1 MSTTSKSPRKVAA
14 VAYEVGR
21 RSLPVYASRFS
32 RKDFTQ
38 PQLFACLVLRRFHKT
53 DYRGIVAILG
63 DNSTL
68 CADLELTKVPH
79 FTTLQKAERKLL
91 DDRNTHTMLTE
102 SIGLYFD
109 LDAAADD
116 APAEAQPIEQVAA
129 DSTGFE
135 LDHASRYFTR
145 RSKKPRKNKV
155 ETRHQPATYR
165 AFAKLGLIACC
176 ATHLVLSMHRGAGP
190 RPDVDELRPLIE
202 HFVPNAVP
210 EQLLADAGY
219 DSEMNHELLRDKMKI
234 DSLIPAK
241 IGRPTD
247 KLPTGGYRFQMQ
259 TNFDDET
266 YGQRWQVE
274 TVMFMLKRHQGEALP
289 ARKPGTRHRELGLTV
304 LTHNIM
310 IC

>member
-1 MSTTSKSPRKVAA
+1 MSTTSKSPRRVAA

-53 DYRGIVAILG
+53 DYRGIVAILQ
-63 DNSTL
+63 DNPTL
-68 CADLELTKVPH
+68 CEDLELCKVPH

-91 DDRNTHTMLTE
+91 DDRNTHAMLTQ
-102 SIGLYFD
+102 SVGLYFD
-109 LDAAADD
+109 LDAATDEV
-116 APAEAQPIEQVAA
+116 PAQAQPIEQVAA

-145 RSKKPRKNKV
+145 RSQNPHKNKG
-155 ETRHQPATYR
+155 EGRLQPATYR
-165 AFAKLGLIACC
+165 AFAKLGIIACC
-176 ATHLVLSMHRGAGP
+176 ATHMVLSMHRGTGP
-190 RPDVDELRPLIE
+190 RPDVDELRPMIE
-202 HFVPNAVP
+202 HIVPNAVP

-266 YGQRWQVE
+266 YGQRWQIE
-274 TVMFMLKRHQGEALP
+274 TVMFMFKRHQGEALP
-289 ARKPGTRHRELGLTV
+289 ARKPDTRHRELGLTV

>member
-1 MSTTSKSPRKVAA
+1 MGKTSKSPKDVLLTAHR
-14 VAYEVGR
+14 VGQR
-21 RSLPVYASRFS
+21 CLRVYSHLFS
-32 RKDFTQ
+32 PKKFTQ

-53 DYRGIVAILG
+53 DYRGIVAILQ
-63 DNSTL
+63 DNPTL

-91 DDRNTHTMLTE
+91 DDRNTHALLTG
-102 SIGLYFD
+102 SVGLYFD
-109 LDAAADD
+109 LDEATDD
-116 APAEAQPIEQVAA
+116 APAQAQRVEQVAA
-129 DSTGFE
+129 DSTGFG
-135 LDHASRYFTR
+135 LNRASRYFTR
-145 RSKKPRKNKV
+145 RKRKPLKNKG
-155 ETRHQPATYR
+155 ETGPQPVTYR
-165 AFAKLGLIACC
+165 TFAKLGIIACC
-176 ATHLVLSMHRGAGP
+176 ATHMVLSMCRGTGP
-190 RPDVDELRPLIE
+190 RPDVDELVPLIE

-219 DSEMNHELLRDKMKI
+219 DSEMNHELLRDEMKI

-247 KLPTGGYRFQMQ
+247 KLPAGGYRFQMQ
-259 TNFDDET
+259 TDFDDEA

-274 TVMFMLKRHQGEALP
+274 TVMFMFKRHQGEAVT
-289 ARKPGTRHRELGLTV
+289 ARKQDTRHRELGLTV

>member
-14 VAYEVGR
+14 VAYEIGQ

-32 RKDFTQ
+32 RRDFTQ

-53 DYRGIVAILG
+53 DYRGIVAILE
-63 DNSTL
+63 DNPTL
-68 CADLELTKVPH
+68 CEDLELRKVPH

-91 DDRNTHTMLTE
+91 DDHNAHAMLTQ
-102 SIGLYFD
+102 SVALYFD
-109 LDAAADD
+109 LDADD
-116 APAEAQPIEQVAA
+116 ALAWAQPIEQVAA
-129 DSTGFE
+129 DSTGFD

-145 RSKKPRKNKV
+145 RSQKPRKGKV
-155 ETRHQPATYR
+155 ETRQFPATYR
-165 AFAKLGLIACC
+165 AFAKLGIIACC
-176 ATHLVLSMHRGAGP
+176 ATHMVLSMHRGTGP

-219 DSEMNHELLRDKMKI
+219 DSEMNHELLRDEMKI

-241 IGRPTD
+241 IGRPTS

-274 TVMFMLKRHQGEALP
+274 TVMFMFKRHQGEALP

-310 IC
+310 IVRV

>member
-53 DYRGIVAILG
+53 DYRGIVAILQ
-63 DNSTL
+63 DNPTL
-68 CADLELTKVPH
+68 CEDLELCKVPQ

-91 DDRNTHTMLTE
+91 DDRNTHAMLTQ
-102 SIGLYFD
+102 SVALCFD
-109 LDAAADD
+109 LDA
-116 APAEAQPIEQVAA
+116 PAQAQPIEQVAA

-145 RSKKPRKNKV
+145 RSQKPRKHKAG
-155 ETRHQPATYR
+155 TRRQPATYR
-165 AFAKLGLIACC
+165 AFAKLGITACC
-176 ATHLVLSMHRGAGP
+176 ATHMILSMHRGTGP
-190 RPDVDELRPLIE
+190 GPDVDELRPLIE

-234 DSLIPAK
+234 DSLIPAT

-266 YGQRWQVE
+266 YGQR
-274 TVMFMLKRHQGEALP
+274 
-289 ARKPGTRHRELGLTV
+289 
-304 LTHNIM
+304 
-310 IC
+310 

>member
-1 MSTTSKSPRKVAA
+1 MSTTSKSPRRVAA
-14 VAYEVGR
+14 AAYEVGQ

-53 DYRGIVAILG
+53 DYRGIVAILE
-63 DNSTL
+63 DNPTL
-68 CADLELTKVPH
+68 CDDLELTKVPH

-91 DDRNTHTMLTE
+91 DDRNTHALLTG
-102 SIGLYFD
+102 SVGLYFD
-109 LDAAADD
+109 LDEAADD

-135 LDHASRYFTR
+135 LNRASRYFTR
-145 RSKKPRKNKV
+145 RRRKPRKDKG
-155 ETRHQPATYR
+155 ETGPQPVTYR
-165 AFAKLGLIACC
+165 PFAKLGIIACC
-176 ATHLVLSMHRGAGP
+176 ATHLVLSIHRGTGP
-190 RPDVDELRPLIE
+190 RPDADELRPMIE

-210 EQLLADAGY
+210 GQLLADAGY
-219 DSEMNHELLRDKMKI
+219 DSEMNHQLLRDEMKI

-247 KLPTGGYRFQMQ
+247 QLPTGGYRFQMQ
-259 TNFDDET
+259 TDFDDET

-274 TVMFMLKRHQGEALP
+274 TVMFMFKRHQGEAVT
-289 ARKPGTRHRELGLTV
+289 ARKQDTRHRELGLTV